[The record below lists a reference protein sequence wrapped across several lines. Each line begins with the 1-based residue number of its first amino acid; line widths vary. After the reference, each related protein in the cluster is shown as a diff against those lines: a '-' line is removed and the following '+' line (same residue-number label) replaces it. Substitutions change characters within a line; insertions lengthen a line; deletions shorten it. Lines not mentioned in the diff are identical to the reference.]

1 MFSSRTWSTLLWLPT
16 SRVKASTRRTSSSAI
31 AGLMFGG
38 AGAGWSRTFVP
49 LPATT
54 LRGRPVGR
62 PVGVKLER
70 VARRVDGNAN
80 DVVEMI
86 AEALHVLLTT
96 TVVVLASAVSVS

>member
-1 MFSSRTWSTLLWLPT
+1 
-16 SRVKASTRRTSSSAI
+16 
-31 AGLMFGG
+31 MFG
-38 AGAGWSRTFVP
+38 GAGWSRTFVP

>member
-1 MFSSRTWSTLLWLPT
+1 
-16 SRVKASTRRTSSSAI
+16 
-31 AGLMFGG
+31 
-38 AGAGWSRTFVP
+38 
-49 LPATT
+49 
-54 LRGRPVGR
+54 VGR